1 MNAVYSFIIGSL
13 ALRQPAEVWRDV
25 KATSWPALRTSW
37 RFWPFVHTISFSHAV
52 PLDLKLLW
60 VDVMEVVWVTLLS
73 KVANDDKEAAK
84 VGADSKRERTSEV
97 CIVDEALVLGE
108 VDPAVAV
115 AMTVEL
121 EEEVNAQ
128 NIVKSGSDWPKERR
142 LLSRYLTPRGSQ
154 LLVAKS
160 WRAAWPFAAMWPF
173 LFLGH
178 EVEVAMM
185 YSPL

>member
-1 MNAVYSFIIGSL
+1 M
-13 ALRQPAEVWRDV
+13 
-25 KATSWPALRTSW
+25 
-37 RFWPFVHTISFSHAV
+37 
-52 PLDLKLLW
+52 
-60 VDVMEVVWVTLLS
+60 TLLS

-84 VGADSKRERTSEV
+84 VRADSKRDGTSNV

-128 NIVKSGSDWPKERR
+128 NREESGSDWLKERR
-142 LLSRYLTPRGSQ
+142 RLSRYLTPRGSQ

-160 WRAAWPFAAMWPF
+160 WRAAWPFVAMWPF

-178 EVEVAMM
+178 EVEVAMT
-185 YSPL
+185 